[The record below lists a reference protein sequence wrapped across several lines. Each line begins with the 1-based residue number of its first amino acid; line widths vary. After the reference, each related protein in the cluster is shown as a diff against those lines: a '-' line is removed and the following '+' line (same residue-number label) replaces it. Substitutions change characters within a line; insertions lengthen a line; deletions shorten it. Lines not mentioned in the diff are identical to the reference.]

1 MFACAEC
8 GARVTYVNGEYVR
21 SCEHTGAILASMRAI
36 ATGTGGVSIPTRL
49 KLFIRD
55 LKRAISK
62 YTSVQ

>member
-8 GARVTYVNGEYVR
+8 GAEVKYSKGEYIR
-21 SCEHTGAILASMRAI
+21 SCAHTGAITASMKAV

-62 YTSVQ
+62 YRCV